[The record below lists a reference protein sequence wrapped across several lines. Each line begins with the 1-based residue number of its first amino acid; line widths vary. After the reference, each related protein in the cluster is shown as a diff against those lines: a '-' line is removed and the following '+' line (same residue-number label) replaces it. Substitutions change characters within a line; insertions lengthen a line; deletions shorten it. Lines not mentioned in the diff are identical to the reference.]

1 MGALEYPLGALE
13 YPLGALEYP
22 LGTLEYPFGTLEYP
36 EAGNV
41 ATCVDAFVRCARACA
56 RLARVAVGGSVTR
69 RVCPCVRAQPRWRP
83 DARAAAVGGAA
94 LRCAATVASRHYSCC
109 NARIIAVARPSS
121 ATGCST
127 VIHCSRCI
135 RCIRC
140 NQGICCNQCICCI
153 HCICCTHCSRRNQ
166 CICLLR
172 SR

>member
-1 MGALEYPLGALE
+1 MRLLQVEA
-13 YPLGALEYP
+13 LGALEYP
-22 LGTLEYPFGTLEYP
+22 LGTLEYPVPLGCPRVPLGTLEYPLARGTLEYP

-41 ATCVDAFVRCARACA
+41 ATCVHAFVRCVRVCA

-94 LRCAATVASRHYSCC
+94 LRRATTVASRHYSCC

-135 RCIRC
+135 H
-140 NQGICCNQCICCI
+140 CI
-153 HCICCTHCSRRNQ
+153 HCNHCLWQPMHLSHSLY
-166 CICLLR
+166 LLR
-172 SR
+172 SL